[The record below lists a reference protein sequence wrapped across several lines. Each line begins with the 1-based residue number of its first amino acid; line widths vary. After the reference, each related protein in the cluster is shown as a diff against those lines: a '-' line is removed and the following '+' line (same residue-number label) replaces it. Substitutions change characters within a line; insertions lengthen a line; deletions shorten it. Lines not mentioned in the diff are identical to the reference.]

1 MINSRA
7 FLRFINSPSRKNCA
21 PLYTA
26 RTFQSCKAY
35 RQLPFSAAI
44 PIFGPEVSARDSTLA
59 GLSCSSASKMNP
71 SPPTRAG
78 DTSSTAA
85 GLPLTDEQIAT
96 HIPATVEDYSF
107 PTDRLRTLNDST
119 KTPLVLMACG
129 SCKCYVVGVQPCT
142 TLYIYTSS

>member
-7 FLRFINSPSRKNCA
+7 FLRFINSPSRKKRA

-26 RTFQSCKAY
+26 RTFRFWKAY

-44 PIFGPEVSARDSTLA
+44 PIIRLEISAGDSNSA
-59 GLSCSSASKMNP
+59 GFSCFSASKMDL

-78 DTSSTAA
+78 DISSTAA
-85 GLPLTDEQIAT
+85 GLALTDEQIAT

-107 PTDRLRTLNDST
+107 PTNRLRTLNDST

-129 SCKCYVVGVQPCT
+129 SCKSYVLGVQPCT
-142 TLYIYTSS
+142 TL